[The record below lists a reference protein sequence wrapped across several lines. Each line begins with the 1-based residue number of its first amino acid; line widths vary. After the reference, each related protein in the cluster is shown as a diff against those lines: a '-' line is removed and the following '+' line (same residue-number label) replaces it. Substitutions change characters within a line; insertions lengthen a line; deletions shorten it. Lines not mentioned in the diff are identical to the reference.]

1 MRIISGNSKGRR
13 IQEPKDLNTRPLKDL
28 TKESI
33 FNILTHSNKLTIKLE
48 NSNVLDLF
56 SGVGSFGLECL
67 SRESS
72 NVTFVENY
80 KNVLPVLKKNILDLN
95 YQKNSLI
102 IEKDIFNNFSLKNL
116 KKKFDIIFMDPPYK
130 EKKVS
135 SILEIFLSC
144 CNETL
149 SETIIEWN
157 NKKSLCIVLCSKGYP
172 EEFKKNVLIKNLDKI
187 KFNENEYYYHAGTKV
202 IKEQIYAT
210 GGRVFNFVCLSSN
223 FLKARIKIINLINS
237 LNWDGGFYRKDI
249 GYKVIDE

>member
-1 MRIISGNSKGRR
+1 MRIISGNSKGRK

-67 SRESS
+67 SRASS

-80 KNVLPVLKKNILDLN
+80 NNALSVLKKNILNLN

-135 SILEIFLSC
+135 SVLD
-144 CNETL
+144 N
-149 SETIIEWN
+149 IIENDILN
-157 NKKSLCIVLCSKGYP
+157 NNGVIIIHRHKKEIDQFPK
-172 EEFKKNVLIKNLDKI
+172 
-187 KFNENEYYYHAGTKV
+187 KFNIIEKKTYG
-202 IKEQIYAT
+202 I
-210 GGRVFNFVCLSSN
+210 S
-223 FLKARIKIINLINS
+223 KIFFGNY
-237 LNWDGGFYRKDI
+237 F
-249 GYKVIDE
+249 